1 MSLDRIT
8 APQLSVAKE
17 FKAPEAERLTLSN
30 GLPVYAIRGGQ
41 QDVVKIDFIFDAG
54 KVRQNQATIAFAAN
68 EMMVEGTINKTSK
81 QIADIFDFYGSF
93 TEMGCYND
101 YASFST
107 YSLTRNLE
115 NILPLVK
122 EVLTEPSFDESE
134 LNTFI
139 INRKQRM
146 AVSMQK
152 TDWIAKR
159 TIKNSLFG
167 NNHPYGSLSQL
178 EDYDN
183 VSQELLQKFHV
194 KNYNFAGCN
203 IIISGKITD
212 KEIKLLDTTFGQ
224 DKLSDNRSIIE
235 SLPVETVS
243 EKRVWVEREDAMQAS
258 LAIGKVFITR
268 TDEDFAAFQL
278 LNLIYGGYFGSRLM
292 KNIRED
298 KGYTYGIYSYVN
310 TFKQHGMFSINADVK
325 GEVAEQA
332 VEEIFKEIKRIKT
345 EPIGEEELF
354 KAKSYLSGSFLRNFD
369 GPLNQADRLKILLN
383 FDLWFDHY
391 DNFIRTIGKTS
402 TEELMNLA
410 NKYLDE
416 DSLTTVIVGKKI

>member
-1 MSLDRIT
+1 MAVDRST
-8 APQLSVAKE
+8 APKLSVAKE

-30 GLPVYAIRGGQ
+30 GIPVYAIRGGM

-54 KVRQNQATIAFAAN
+54 KVRQNHATVAFATN
-68 EMMVEGTINKTSK
+68 EMLVEGTIKKTSK
-81 QIADIFDFYGSF
+81 QIADIFDFYGGF
-93 TEMGCYND
+93 TELGCYND
-101 YASFST
+101 YAGFST
-107 YSLTRNLE
+107 YSLTRNLV

-159 TIKNSLFG
+159 TIKNTLFG
-167 NNHPYGSLSQL
+167 DNHPYGTLSQL
-178 EDYDN
+178 EDYDSL
-183 VSQELLQKFHV
+183 SQDLLQKFHV

-212 KEIKLLDTTFGQ
+212 KEIKLIDTTFGQ
-224 DKLSDNRSIIE
+224 DKLSDDRGAVTNLSIN
-235 SLPVETVS
+235 SGA
-243 EKRVWVEREDAMQAS
+243 EKKVWVERGDSMQS
-258 LAIGKVFITR
+258 SIAIGKVFITR

-298 KGYTYGIYSYVN
+298 KGYTYGIYSHVDTYR
-310 TFKQHGMFSINADVK
+310 QHGMFSINADVK

-332 VEEIFKEIKRIKT
+332 VEEIFKEIKRIQT

-410 NKYLDE
+410 NKYLTE
-416 DSLTTVIVGKKI
+416 DSLYTVIVGKKI